1 MRKDTINLEDG
12 IKIFKKNLK
21 AFYFSILAGI
31 IIGIIGIF
39 LNINYIEKKIILSSK
54 ITIKNPL
61 ENYLILDLFSLDRI
75 QVDEKRVSLTSTQD
89 KIKNYY
95 AITRE
100 YFELVLSTM
109 NFENYDINSEKYGY
123 KINTEK
129 RETEFNITISN
140 VRNPDK
146 VEQNLRMMVNDFN
159 KLIRPIILKNILTE
173 NAFIEKFIEMSQ
185 KT

>member
-89 KIKNYY
+89 KIRHYY
-95 AITRE
+95 AITKE
-100 YFELVLSTM
+100 YFELVLSTIH
-109 NFENYDINSEKYGY
+109 F
-123 KINTEK
+123 
-129 RETEFNITISN
+129 
-140 VRNPDK
+140 
-146 VEQNLRMMVNDFN
+146 
-159 KLIRPIILKNILTE
+159 KL
-173 NAFIEKFIEMSQ
+173 
-185 KT
+185 

>member
-1 MRKDTINLEDG
+1 M
-12 IKIFKKNLK
+12 K

-89 KIKNYY
+89 KIRHYY
-95 AITRE
+95 AITKE
-100 YFELVLSTM
+100 YFELVLNTTD
-109 NFENYDINSEKYGY
+109 FQNYDIDSEKYGY
-123 KINTEK
+123 KISTEK
-129 RETEFNITISN
+129 KETEFNITISN
-140 VRNPDK
+140 TV
-146 VEQNLRMMVNDFN
+146 
-159 KLIRPIILKNILTE
+159 T
-173 NAFIEKFIEMSQ
+173 
-185 KT
+185 

>member
-75 QVDEKRVSLTSTQD
+75 QVDEKEFLLHLL
-89 KIKNYY
+89 KIK
-95 AITRE
+95 
-100 YFELVLSTM
+100 L
-109 NFENYDINSEKYGY
+109 K
-123 KINTEK
+123 
-129 RETEFNITISN
+129 TIM
-140 VRNPDK
+140 
-146 VEQNLRMMVNDFN
+146 Q
-159 KLIRPIILKNILTE
+159 
-173 NAFIEKFIEMSQ
+173 
-185 KT
+185 